1 MKDIHTQKLLEPSTA
16 IVAASKVNGT
26 TVTSMVT
33 LQTGGI
39 KDGEVGMSGIKEVI
53 RVLGFIQEY
62 FDNHANEQEPNERKE
77 LFVDWSDTVL
87 EVITL
92 LKAQEARVIKVA
104 KYDDEIKSPEM
115 DCFTW
120 IEERGRED
128 VYIGTVNRTSHMNYG
143 EEIYCFIRFWGK
155 SKDGIKFEDYNKTWR
170 CWTSR
175 PTDAQREATPWE

>member
-1 MKDIHTQKLLEPSTA
+1 MPDREKVVKWLETCIIGCDDSCPYKRECE
-16 IVAASKVNGT
+16 SKG
-26 TVTSMVT
+26 
-33 LQTGGI
+33 
-39 KDGEVGMSGIKEVI
+39 
-53 RVLGFIQEY
+53 GFIAPMT
-62 FDNHANEQEPNERKE
+62 DA
-77 LFVDWSDTVL
+77 LA
-87 EVITL
+87 L

-143 EEIYCFIRFWGK
+143 EEIYCFIRFWGN

-170 CWTSR
+170 CWTSHPDEKR
-175 PTDAQREATPWE
+175 RAETPWE